1 MTVILISLKSVRKMA
16 SCRSDVAAQIKQA
29 LTMQEVA
36 ERYGFTPN
44 RNGYI
49 QCPFH
54 QGDDHGSLK
63 IYPGER
69 GWCCFG
75 CHKGGTAIDF
85 AMLLFDITFPQAVV
99 RLSTDFNLGLSND
112 TTTPQERSELI
123 EARRREAEKKAE
135 IAAQYPVVAGEY
147 RDCFEIA
154 KYAPPVLLPDGGVW
168 FHPLYAEAVQ
178 RMPQLEWWLNENM
191 GR

>member
-1 MTVILISLKSVRKMA
+1 MA
-16 SCRSDVAAQIKQA
+16 SCRSDAAAKIEQSLA
-29 LTMQEVA
+29 MQEVA
-36 ERYGFTPN
+36 ERYGFTPK

-54 QGDDHGSLK
+54 NEKTASLK
-63 IYPGER
+63 IYPGAR
-69 GWCCFG
+69 GWYCFG
-75 CHKGGTAIDF
+75 CHKGGTVIDF
-85 AMLLFDITFPQAVV
+85 VMLLFDITFPQAVV

-123 EARRREAEKKAE
+123 EARRREAERKAAIASKYRTAAAEYLNCHE
-135 IAAQYPVVAGEY
+135 IV
-147 RDCFEIA
+147 
-154 KYAPPVLLPDGGVW
+154 KYCPPVLLPDGWIW

>member
-1 MTVILISLKSVRKMA
+1 MPILISLKSVRKMA

-85 AMLLFDITFPQAVV
+85 VMLLFDITFPQAVV

-135 IAAQYPVVAGEY
+135 IAAQYPVVADEY

-154 KYAPPVLLPDGGVW
+154 KYAPPVLLPDGGIW
-168 FHPLYAEAVQ
+168 FHPFYTAAVQ
-178 RMPQLEWWLNENM
+178 KMPQLEWWLNENM

>member
-1 MTVILISLKSVRKMA
+1 MA
-16 SCRSDVAAQIKQA
+16 SCRSDAAGQIKERLAAQ
-29 LTMQEVA
+29 EVV
-36 ERYGFTPN
+36 EFYGFHPN
-44 RNGYI
+44 RAGFI

-54 QGDDHGSLK
+54 QGDKHGSLK
-63 IYPGER
+63 IYPEHR
-69 GWCCFG
+69 GWHCFG
-75 CHKGGTAIDF
+75 CGAGGTVIDF
-85 AMLLFDITFPQAVV
+85 VMRLFDIAFPQAIV

-135 IAAQYPVVAGEY
+135 IAAQYWTVAAEY
-147 RDCFEIA
+147 RNCFEIA
-154 KYAPPVLLPDGGVW
+154 KYAPPALLPDGGVW
-168 FHPLYAEAVQ
+168 FHPFYAEAVQ

>member
-1 MTVILISLKSVRKMA
+1 MPILISLKSVRKMA

-154 KYAPPVLLPDGGVW
+154 KYAPPVLLPDGGIW
-168 FHPLYAEAVQ
+168 FHPFYTAAVQ
-178 RMPQLEWWLNENM
+178 KMPQLEWWLNENM

>member
-1 MTVILISLKSVRKMA
+1 MA
-16 SCRSDVAAQIKQA
+16 SCRSDAAAKIEQA
-29 LTMQEVA
+29 LTTQEVA

-54 QGDDHGSLK
+54 NEKTASLK
-63 IYPGER
+63 IYPGAR
-69 GWCCFG
+69 GWHCFG
-75 CHKGGTAIDF
+75 CGAGGSVIDF
-85 AMLLFDITFPQAVV
+85 VMLLFDITFPQAVV

-123 EARRREAEKKAE
+123 EARRREAERKAA
-135 IAAQYPVVAGEY
+135 IAAQYRIAAAEY
-147 RDCFEIA
+147 LHCFEIA
-154 KYAPPVLLPDGGVW
+154 KYAPPVLLPDGGIW
-168 FHPLYAEAVQ
+168 FHPLYAAAVQ
-178 RMPQLEWWLNENM
+178 KMPQLEWWLNENM

>member
-1 MTVILISLKSVRKMA
+1 MA
-16 SCRSDVAAQIKQA
+16 SCRSDAAAQIKEA

-36 ERYGFTPN
+36 ERYGFHPN
-44 RNGYI
+44 RAGFI

-54 QGDDHGSLK
+54 SGDNHGSLK
-63 IYPGER
+63 VYPERR
-69 GWCCFG
+69 GWHCFG
-75 CHKGGTAIDF
+75 CGAGGTVIDF
-85 AMLLFDITFPQAVV
+85 VMRLFDITFPQAIV
-99 RLSTDFNLGLSND
+99 RLSADFNLGLSND
-112 TTTPQERSELI
+112 TTTPQERSKLI

-135 IAAQYPVVAGEY
+135 IAAQYRAVAAEY
-147 RDCFEIA
+147 RDYFNIV
-154 KYAPPVLLPDGGVW
+154 KYEPPVLLPDGGVW

>member
-1 MTVILISLKSVRKMA
+1 MA
-16 SCRSDVAAQIKQA
+16 SCRFDASAQIKQA

-54 QGDDHGSLK
+54 NEKTASLK

-69 GWCCFG
+69 GWHCFG
-75 CHKGGTAIDF
+75 CGAGGSVIDF
-85 AMLLFDITFPQAVV
+85 VMRLFDITFPQAIV
-99 RLSTDFNLGLSND
+99 RLSADFNLGLSND

-135 IAAQYPVVAGEY
+135 IAAQYRAVAAEY
-147 RDCFEIA
+147 RYCFEIA

-168 FHPLYAEAVQ
+168 FHPFYAEAVQ

>member
-1 MTVILISLKSVRKMA
+1 MA
-16 SCRSDVAAQIKQA
+16 SCRSDAAAQIKQA
-29 LTMQEVA
+29 LTTQEVA
-36 ERYGFTPN
+36 ERYGFIPN

-63 IYPGER
+63 IYQGER

-85 AMLLFDITFPQAVV
+85 VMLLFDITFPQAVV

-112 TTTPQERSELI
+112 ITTPQVRSELI
-123 EARRREAEKKAE
+123 EARRREAEKKAA
-135 IAAQYPVVAGEY
+135 IAARYPEVAAEY

-154 KYAPPVLLPDGGVW
+154 KYAPPVLLPDGGIW